1 MEAFQIGIKN
11 LPVDKYCAVKAVDRP
26 GIAGKLQQLLVR
38 KAVYNLCL
46 LVTQELAAQLA
57 KLVGDFFHGFDRLVV
72 GFHKFILRF
81 CNCLTEVGRRSKQK
95 EHFSDNSKKC
105 SYSFVQALCV
115 FI

>member
-1 MEAFQIGIKN
+1 MSPFS
-11 LPVDKYCAVKAVDRP
+11 
-26 GIAGKLQQLLVR
+26 LLDGAR
-38 KAVYNLCL
+38 ALAL
-46 LVTQELAAQLA
+46 ELDEAQLA

-95 EHFSDNSKKC
+95 EHLSDGSKKC